1 VKVNKCTLTV
11 QSCQFVD
18 GGFIYMSCDQRVQAL
33 TNYNTEHSVELMPFC
48 RHCKSLSVVGSSKDP
63 HFVFIQFLFSK
74 SCFPGW
80 VQVQNIVLCKVCT
93 YDSVILVSVLK
104 NKLPE

>member
-33 TNYNTEHSVELMPFC
+33 TNYNTARSVELMPFC
-48 RHCKSLSVVGSSKDP
+48 LHCKSLSVVGSS
-63 HFVFIQFLFSK
+63 
-74 SCFPGW
+74 
-80 VQVQNIVLCKVCT
+80 
-93 YDSVILVSVLK
+93 
-104 NKLPE
+104 